1 MLKRNIEK
9 FSLRVLREFNKILF
23 ISGPRQ
29 SGKTTFAQMLLQ
41 NYFQGTYLNWD
52 IINHQKIIAK
62 NPYFFEEEN
71 RDLKKDFLVIFDEI
85 HKYNNWKNY
94 LKGCYDGYKNEF
106 KFIVTGSGRL
116 DIFKK
121 GGDSLFGRYFA
132 VNLFPFSLGEI
143 VNIRFTSW
151 NDFYNTLKEGFEN
164 KSCYETFDQLF
175 NLSGFPEP
183 FLKSSK
189 TFYNIWHNERKKT
202 IIREDIRNVYFI
214 KDISNMEIL
223 SALLPDRIGSPL
235 SMNSLREDIK
245 ASFDSIK
252 KWLLILE
259 QFYYFF
265 KIKPY
270 SKNLARTIK
279 KENKIYLYDWV
290 EIEDDSV
297 KFENLIAFHLFKAV
311 NLWTQMGEGN
321 FDLFFVRDKEK
332 REVDFL
338 ITKDNKPLFMVE
350 AKFNDE
356 TISKNLLLFQSKL
369 SIPFAIQ
376 VVNKRNVL
384 KRMKKN
390 NLIQYV
396 ISADN
401 FLSNL
406 P

>member
-1 MLKRNIEK
+1 MIKRNIEK
-9 FSLRVLREFNKILF
+9 FSLKVLKEFNKILF
-23 ISGPRQ
+23 VSGPRQ
-29 SGKTTFAQMLLQ
+29 SGKTTFATMLLE
-41 NYFQGTYLNWD
+41 NYFQGKYLNWD
-52 IINHQKIIAK
+52 IINHQKIITK

-132 VNLFPFSLGEI
+132 VNLFPFTLGELENNNFI
-143 VNIRFTSW
+143 SW
-151 NDFYNTLKEGFEN
+151 NDFYNVLNKGFDN
-164 KSCYETFDQLF
+164 KSYYETFEQLF

-189 TFYNIWHNERKKT
+189 TFYNIWSNERKKT
-202 IIREDIRNVYFI
+202 IIREDIRNAYLI
-214 KDISNMEIL
+214 KDISNIEIL
-223 SALLPDRIGSPL
+223 SAILPDKIGSPL
-235 SMNSLREDIK
+235 SINSLKEDIK

-265 KIKPY
+265 RIKPY
-270 SKNLARTIK
+270 SKSLSRAIK

-290 EIEDDSV
+290 EIEDISV
-297 KFENLIAFHLFKAV
+297 RFENLIAFHLYKAV
-311 NLWTQMGEGN
+311 NLWTQMGFGN
-321 FDLFFVRDKEK
+321 FELFFLRDKEK

-338 ITKDNKPLFMVE
+338 ITKNNKPVFMVE

-356 TISKNLLLFQSKL
+356 DISKNLLIFQKKL

-376 VVNKRNVL
+376 VVNKKNVL
-384 KRMKKN
+384 KKMQKN

-396 ISADN
+396 VSADN
-401 FLSNL
+401 FLSNF